1 MSSKG
6 FYKLNLKYVI
16 LFLLLSLNYSI
27 YLKLNNIIM
36 SSSEPE
42 SNSESNSIS
51 NSESFVN
58 QITLQY
64 LMNKSQYTNY
74 MEKKTSESISKR
86 ERKFYSQRFIKLT
99 KKLLFKRKSVEDMP
113 GDIKF
118 GFESFLKSCIHHFK
132 MTDHT
137 EIVQAEY
144 DKEGEEGQVEEE
156 EGQVEEEEEKELIEG
171 EELIEEEEELS
182 EEQIKESEMRSL
194 KVKMENMYLDNF
206 VKKTPIDI
214 FIPHTKNKKNLN
226 KLRKKKNI
234 DNNYE
239 ETKNEK
245 VV

>member
-1 MSSKG
+1 
-6 FYKLNLKYVI
+6 
-16 LFLLLSLNYSI
+16 
-27 YLKLNNIIM
+27 M

-42 SNSESNSIS
+42 IISESNS

-74 MEKKTSESISKR
+74 LEKKTSESTSKR

-99 KKLLFKRKSVEDMP
+99 KKLLKKKDVEDMP

-118 GFESFLKSCIHHFK
+118 AFESFLKSCIHHFK

-137 EIVQAEY
+137 ESVQAEY
-144 DKEGEEGQVEEE
+144 DKEEVEEDEKEGEVIEGEVIEEEGEIIETEIIYEEEE
-156 EGQVEEEEEKELIEG
+156 EGLIEK
-171 EELIEEEEELS
+171 EEELT
-182 EEQIKESEMRSL
+182 EDEVKEAELRSL
-194 KVKMENMYLDNF
+194 KLKMENMYLDNF

-214 FIPHTKNKKNLN
+214 FIPHNKNKKNLN
-226 KLRKKKNI
+226 KLRKNKNI

-239 ETKNEK
+239 ETKNKETI
-245 VV
+245 

>member
-1 MSSKG
+1 
-6 FYKLNLKYVI
+6 
-16 LFLLLSLNYSI
+16 
-27 YLKLNNIIM
+27 M
-36 SSSEPE
+36 SSSESE
-42 SNSESNSIS
+42 SNSESNLKFNS

-74 MEKKTSESISKR
+74 LEKKTSESSSKR

-118 GFESFLKSCIHHFK
+118 AFESFLKSCIHHFK

-137 EIVQAEY
+137 ESVQSEY
-144 DKEGEEGQVEEE
+144 DKEAQVVDDEE
-156 EGQVEEEEEKELIEG
+156 EGLIEEGLIEEGLIEEGLIEKEEGLIEKEEG
-171 EELIEEEEELS
+171 EEVELS
-182 EEQIKESEMRSL
+182 EEDLLKDAEMRLL
-194 KVKMENMYLDNF
+194 KIKMENMYLDNF

-214 FIPHTKNKKNLN
+214 FIPHNKNKKNLN

-239 ETKNEK
+239 EIKNKEII
-245 VV
+245 

>member
-1 MSSKG
+1 
-6 FYKLNLKYVI
+6 
-16 LFLLLSLNYSI
+16 
-27 YLKLNNIIM
+27 M

-42 SNSESNSIS
+42 INSDSNS

-74 MEKKTSESISKR
+74 LEKKTSESTSKR

-99 KKLLFKRKSVEDMP
+99 KKLLKKKDVEDMP

-118 GFESFLKSCIHHFK
+118 AFESFLKSCIHHFK

-137 EIVQAEY
+137 DSVQAEY
-144 DKEGEEGQVEEE
+144 DKEEGEEVIEEGEEGE
-156 EGQVEEEEEKELIEG
+156 EGEEEEEEVIEA
-171 EELIEEEEELS
+171 EIIDDAEEEVELS
-182 EEQIKESEMRSL
+182 EEQIKEAELRSL
-194 KVKMENMYLDNF
+194 KLKMENMYLDNF

-214 FIPHTKNKKNLN
+214 FIPHNKNKKNVN

-239 ETKNEK
+239 ETKNKETI
-245 VV
+245 